1 MAFEKTKWVWL
12 NGKLVTMDEAKID
25 ATAFGLHYGVGVFEG
40 QRAYETSSQS
50 MSGPAL
56 FRNREHLERLA
67 ASAKTYQLDYPY
79 SLDELTSAIC
89 ETITANGFK
98 NCYVRPTVYFDSG
111 SLGIRAVNPV
121 SVSILTWEW
130 NSDFAAQQE
139 KGMRLTVSPWRKF
152 HQSMIPTTAKATG
165 NYLNSILAVREAVA
179 RGFDEALLLNAE
191 GNVAEGAVEN
201 VFIIKDGKLKT
212 NDENASILLGIT
224 RRSAIEIAE
233 HFGIPVEIGV
243 LTLDEVMNADEMFLS
258 GTAIE
263 ITPVRE
269 IDGKAIGDGKRGPL
283 TEKIQQ
289 AYFDIVRGK
298 YPQFMHWL
306 TPVQQALPAAA

>member
-12 NGKLVTMDEAKID
+12 NGRLVTLAEAKID
-25 ATAFGLHYGVGVFEG
+25 ATAFGLHYGAGVFEG
-40 QRAYETSSQS
+40 QRAYETTH
-50 MSGPAL
+50 GPAL

-67 ASAKTYQLDYPY
+67 ASAKIYNLDFLY
-79 SLDELTSAIC
+79 SLDELTAAIC

-98 NCYVRPTVYFDSG
+98 NCYIRPTVYFDSG

-121 SVSILTWEW
+121 SLSILTWEW
-130 NSDFAAQQE
+130 GSDFAAQQE
-139 KGMRLTVSPWRKF
+139 HGMRLTVSPWRKF

-165 NYLNSILAVREAVA
+165 NYLNSILAVREATA

-201 VFIIKDGKLKT
+201 FFIIKDGKLKT
-212 NDENASILLGIT
+212 NDERSSILLGIT
-224 RRSAIEIAE
+224 RRSVIEIAQ
-233 HFGIPVEIGV
+233 HFGIAVEIGT
-243 LTLDEVMNADEMFLS
+243 LTLDEVMNADEMFLT

-269 IDGKAIGDGKRGPL
+269 IDGELIGNGKRGPL

>member
-40 QRAYETSSQS
+40 QRAYETAN
-50 MSGPAL
+50 GPAL
-56 FRNREHLERLA
+56 FRNREHLERLT
-67 ASAKTYQLDYPY
+67 ASAKIYNLDFPY
-79 SLDELTSAIC
+79 SLDELTVAIC

-98 NCYVRPTVYFDSG
+98 NCYIRPTVYFDSG

-121 SVSILTWEW
+121 SLSILTWEW
-130 NSDFAAQQE
+130 GSDFAAQQTH
-139 KGMRLTVSPWRKF
+139 GMRLTVSPWRKF

-212 NDENASILLGIT
+212 NDESASILLGIT
-224 RRSAIEIAE
+224 RRSAIEIAQ
-233 HFGIPVEIGV
+233 HFGIPVEVGV

-269 IDGKAIGDGKRGPL
+269 IDGKAIGNGKRGPL

-298 YPQFMHWL
+298 HPEFMHWL
-306 TPVQQALPAAA
+306 TPVQQALQAKA

>member
-12 NGKLVTMDEAKID
+12 NGKLVTMAEAKID

-40 QRAYETSSQS
+40 QRAYETEN
-50 MSGPAL
+50 GPAL

-67 ASAKTYQLDYPY
+67 ASAKTYNLDFTY
-79 SLDELTSAIC
+79 SLDELTAAIC

-111 SLGIRAVNPV
+111 SLGIRAINPV

-130 NSDFAAQQE
+130 DSDFAAQQTH
-139 KGMRLTVSPWRKF
+139 GMRLTVSPWRKF
-152 HQSMIPTTAKATG
+152 HPTMLPTTAKATG

-212 NDENASILLGIT
+212 NDEKSSILLGIT
-224 RRSAIEIAE
+224 RRSAIEIAQ

-269 IDGKAIGDGKRGPL
+269 VDGKPIGDGKRGPL

-298 YPQFMHWL
+298 VPQFMHWL
-306 TPVQQALPAAA
+306 TPVQQQTVTAKA

>member
-40 QRAYETSSQS
+40 QRAYETAH
-50 MSGPAL
+50 GPAL

-79 SLDELTSAIC
+79 SIEELTAAIC
-89 ETITANGFK
+89 ETVTANGFK
-98 NCYVRPTVYFDSG
+98 NCYVRPTAYFDAG

-121 SVSILTWEW
+121 SLSILTWDW
-130 NSDFAAQQE
+130 PADFAKQQVE
-139 KGMRLTVSPWRKF
+139 GMRLTVSPWRKF
-152 HQSMIPTTAKATG
+152 HQSMLPTTAKATG
-165 NYLNSILAVREAVA
+165 NYLNSILAVREATA

-212 NDENASILLGIT
+212 NDEHASILLGIT
-224 RRSAIEIAE
+224 RRSAIEIAQ
-233 HFGIPVEIGV
+233 HFGIEVEIGT
-243 LTLDEVMNADEMFLS
+243 LTLDEVKAADEMFLT

-269 IDGKAIGDGKRGPL
+269 IDGEPIGNGKRGAL

-298 YPQFMHWL
+298 RPEFMHWL
-306 TPVQQALPAAA
+306 TPVHQQTVTATA